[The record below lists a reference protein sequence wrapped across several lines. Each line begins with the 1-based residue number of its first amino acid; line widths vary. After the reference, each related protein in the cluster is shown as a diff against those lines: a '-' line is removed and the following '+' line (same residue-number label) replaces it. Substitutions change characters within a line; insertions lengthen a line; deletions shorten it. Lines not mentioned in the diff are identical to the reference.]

1 MPFRT
6 LFIPGLRPSDADA
19 DLNDF
24 LSKHK
29 IVSIEKHW
37 VQSGEQI
44 GWCFCVEYS
53 SPRQN
58 AESPRREV
66 LSNRPDMRTRLS
78 PEDFRI
84 YCRLKEWRLALST
97 KQVVAP
103 YLVFTNEQ
111 LAQAIEMRA
120 TSREDLAKIAGV
132 GDSRIENYGDQLLG
146 ELRDARGG
154 AGEASRRSV

>member
-6 LFIPGLRPSDADA
+6 FFLPGLRPSEGDSE
-19 DLNDF
+19 LNDF

-29 IVSIEKHW
+29 LISLEKRW
-37 VQSGEQI
+37 VQSDEHI

-53 SPRQN
+53 LPRQH
-58 AESPRREV
+58 AEGPRREV
-66 LSNRPDMRTRLS
+66 PGNRPDMRTRLS
-78 PEDFRI
+78 PDDFRI

-120 TSREDLAKIAGV
+120 TSREDLARIAGV

-146 ELRDARGG
+146 ELADARGG

>member
-6 LFIPGLRPSDADA
+6 LFLPGLRPSEADA
-19 DLNDF
+19 ELNDF
-24 LSKHK
+24 LAKHR
-29 IVSIEKHW
+29 IISIDKRW
-37 VQSGEQI
+37 VQSDEHI
-44 GWCFCVEYS
+44 GWCFCVEYGP
-53 SPRQN
+53 PRQH

-66 LSNRPDMRTRLS
+66 PSNRPDMRTRLS

-97 KQVVAP
+97 KQLVAP

-120 TSREDLAKIAGV
+120 TSRADLAKIAGV

-146 ELRDARGG
+146 ELADARGG
-154 AGEASRRSV
+154 AGEESRRSV